1 MKTIILVALMTAWL
15 IEHLL
20 VFINSL
26 ILLGTPRKRD
36 LQKPTPTPSL
46 VGGGGAKCYWDN
58 RGKGSWPSTHTCE
71 KCTFVHVD

>member
-46 VGGGGAKCYWDN
+46 VGGGGQNAT
-58 RGKGSWPSTHTCE
+58 GTIGE
-71 KCTFVHVD
+71 KAHGLPPIHVKNVRSCM

>member
-36 LQKPTPTPSL
+36 LRKPTPTPSL
-46 VGGGGAKCYWDN
+46 VGGGGKMLL
-58 RGKGSWPSTHTCE
+58 GQ
-71 KCTFVHVD
+71 